1 MTNSPLDFKTLSQQ
15 TLSSFYHTNLIFNGH
30 QGIPKITPVCD
41 SYRNQP
47 WCFCKNFYNV
57 YVYLSKKKLRPSPHQ
72 PLPSL
77 TALIIWTGKKRA
89 IRMVHIFYRGF
100 KEFNRIFIENI
111 LIGFYRKLMSKYQPD
126 QLQCLHLKI
135 KPVVFELKITE
146 LSR

>member
-1 MTNSPLDFKTLSQQ
+1 MFTSTW
-15 TLSSFYHTNLIFNGH
+15 
-30 QGIPKITPVCD
+30 V
-41 SYRNQP
+41 
-47 WCFCKNFYNV
+47 
-57 YVYLSKKKLRPSPHQ
+57 KKKLRPSPHQ

-77 TALIIWTGKKRA
+77 TALIIWTGKEKRA